1 MSYLILI
8 YFEIIPLSKENKEK
22 KTRKKILEKETIME
36 LDKETIITILII
48 AIMGAIGIVTL
59 VGAMFGLSF
68 AKLGIIT
75 VLGLIVGVA
84 GLIFGALVIANTKC

>member
-1 MSYLILI
+1 
-8 YFEIIPLSKENKEK
+8 
-22 KTRKKILEKETIME
+22 ME

-48 AIMGAIGIVTL
+48 AIMGGIGIVTL

>member
-1 MSYLILI
+1 M
-8 YFEIIPLSKENKEK
+8 
-22 KTRKKILEKETIME
+22 
-36 LDKETIITILII
+36 

-59 VGAMFGLSF
+59 IGAIFGLSF
-68 AKLGIIT
+68 AKLGMIT